1 MNLRTSYL
9 IPRIL
14 IFLLLLCSPV
24 LADLKFFAHPEVPQG
39 RSFIIYIAST
49 EAFTEAKAVFDG
61 RSVPFYKQGFGLKTI
76 IGTEPDRELGQYP
89 VRIEAKTAD
98 GKVESNEFPIVVN
111 SRLYPKTSFYLK
123 PARKKLMARDLV
135 SEEWADI
142 EPLITSYTPEKLWSG
157 QFRRPVPGIITMAFG
172 TREYVNNK
180 RRGPHRGVDFRAKIG
195 TPVKA
200 PERGQLVYTKYL
212 KAFGGTAI
220 VNHGQGI
227 FTLYFHLS
235 KFLYPIGT
243 FLRPGQPF
251 ALTGNSGISS
261 GPHLHW
267 GISVHNVRSDPL
279 QWVETVMP

>member
-1 MNLRTSYL
+1 MKLRLSL
-9 IPRIL
+9 L
-14 IFLLLLCSPV
+14 LLLLCLPV

-39 RSFIIYIAST
+39 RSFIIYIVST
-49 EAFTEAKAVFDG
+49 EAYTEAKAIFAG
-61 RSVPFYKQGFGLKTI
+61 RTVPFYQQGFGFKTI
-76 IGTEPDRELGQYP
+76 IGTEPDFELGEYP
-89 VRIEAKTAD
+89 VSIEARTPD
-98 GKVESNEFPIVVN
+98 GKVESAEFAIAVN
-111 SRLYPKTSFYLK
+111 SRFYPKTSFHLK

-135 SEEWADI
+135 SEEWATI
-142 EPLITSYTPEKLWSG
+142 EPLITTYTPEKLWRG
-157 QFRRPVPGIITMAFG
+157 QFLRPVPGIITMAFG

-195 TPVKA
+195 TPVRA
-200 PERGQLVYTKYL
+200 PEQGQLVFAKHL

-220 VNHGQGI
+220 INHGQGI

-243 FLRPGQPF
+243 FLLPGQKF

>member
-1 MNLRTSYL
+1 MRSRTSYL
-9 IPRIL
+9 IPSISVIL
-14 IFLLLLCSPV
+14 FLLCSPV
-24 LADLKFFAHPEVPQG
+24 LAELKVFAHPEVFQG
-39 RSFIIYIAST
+39 RSFIIYMASN
-49 EAFTEAKAVFDG
+49 ESFTEAKAVFDG
-61 RSVPFYKQGFGLKTI
+61 RSVPLYREGFGLKTI
-76 IGTEPDRELGQYP
+76 IGTEPDRELGEYQ
-89 VRIEAKTAD
+89 VRIEAKATD
-98 GKVESNEFPIVVN
+98 GRVESTEFPIVVS
-111 SRLYPKTSFYLK
+111 SRLYPKTSFWLK

-200 PERGQLVYTKYL
+200 PEQGQLVYTKHL

-220 VNHGQGI
+220 INHGQGI

-243 FLRPGQPF
+243 LLKPGQKF

-267 GISVHNVRSDPL
+267 AISVHNVRSDPL